1 MRYISYNLKTRY
13 GSSPLAGFFINP
25 LTPISQLSRP
35 MPLRHHLPRLRLVL
49 PPRATTPGYVAAA
62 GRRIFLSCYISVSTS
77 VCTPWGF
84 PPNRSNE
91 SFERRAAPFKY
102 EMIYTWAKFAA
113 VICIDVV
120 WCLCPHG
127 GSLQIVPAPLRDEFI
142 YTWAKLTTVIYVVW
156 YCVYTAARKIND
168 TAIEINIY

>member
-1 MRYISYNLKTRY
+1 
-13 GSSPLAGFFINP
+13 
-25 LTPISQLSRP
+25 
-35 MPLRHHLPRLRLVL
+35 MPLRHHNPRLRLVL
-49 PPRATTPGYVAAA
+49 TPRATTPGYVAAA

-91 SFERRAAPFKY
+91 SLERRAAPLRY

-142 YTWAKLTTVIYVVW
+142 YTWAKLNTVICVVW
-156 YCVYTAARKIND
+156 YGVYTAAIKIND
-168 TAIEINIY
+168 TAIEINIYKLLKMEKL